1 MFWPR
6 LVLKT
11 TAAVV
16 DLANLYLEADTRR
29 FFIKIFFIRIP
40 RVNHAQLCCISGSN
54 RKLHSWSDIIGIIE
68 VIVLYFMS
76 LQYVILYGRTSS
88 HKILWKLLL
97 SSLQIILN
105 PFMTEAVILN
115 PFMTEAGFYM
125 ITASVKKGL
134 IILRLISAKA
144 K

>member
-1 MFWPR
+1 MHNC
-6 LVLKT
+6 
-11 TAAVV
+11 VV
-16 DLANLYLEADTRR
+16 FQDQTENYTVEA
-29 FFIKIFFIRIP
+29 
-40 RVNHAQLCCISGSN
+40 
-54 RKLHSWSDIIGIIE
+54 DIIGIIE
-68 VIVLYFMS
+68 VIVFYFMS

>member
-1 MFWPR
+1 MHNC
-6 LVLKT
+6 
-11 TAAVV
+11 VV
-16 DLANLYLEADTRR
+16 FQDQTENYTVEAD
-29 FFIKIFFIRIP
+29 
-40 RVNHAQLCCISGSN
+40 V
-54 RKLHSWSDIIGIIE
+54 IGIIE
-68 VIVLYFMS
+68 VMVLYFMS

-115 PFMTEAGFYM
+115 PFMTEAVIPNPFMTEAGFYM

>member
-1 MFWPR
+1 MHNC
-6 LVLKT
+6 
-11 TAAVV
+11 VV
-16 DLANLYLEADTRR
+16 FQDQTENYTVEAD
-29 FFIKIFFIRIP
+29 
-40 RVNHAQLCCISGSN
+40 V
-54 RKLHSWSDIIGIIE
+54 IGIIE

-105 PFMTEAVILN
+105 PFMTEAVIPN

>member
-1 MFWPR
+1 MHNC
-6 LVLKT
+6 
-11 TAAVV
+11 VV
-16 DLANLYLEADTRR
+16 FQDQTENYTVEA
-29 FFIKIFFIRIP
+29 
-40 RVNHAQLCCISGSN
+40 
-54 RKLHSWSDIIGIIE
+54 DIIGIIE

-105 PFMTEAVILN
+105 PFMTEAVIPN

>member
-1 MFWPR
+1 MHNC
-6 LVLKT
+6 
-11 TAAVV
+11 VV
-16 DLANLYLEADTRR
+16 FQDQTENYTVEAD
-29 FFIKIFFIRIP
+29 
-40 RVNHAQLCCISGSN
+40 V
-54 RKLHSWSDIIGIIE
+54 IGIIE
-68 VIVLYFMS
+68 VMVLYFMS

-88 HKILWKLLL
+88 HKILWKLLF

>member
-1 MFWPR
+1 MHNC
-6 LVLKT
+6 
-11 TAAVV
+11 VV
-16 DLANLYLEADTRR
+16 FQDQTENYTVEAD
-29 FFIKIFFIRIP
+29 
-40 RVNHAQLCCISGSN
+40 V
-54 RKLHSWSDIIGIIE
+54 IGIIE
-68 VIVLYFMS
+68 VMVLYFMS

>member
-1 MFWPR
+1 MHNC
-6 LVLKT
+6 
-11 TAAVV
+11 VV
-16 DLANLYLEADTRR
+16 FQDQTENYTVEAD
-29 FFIKIFFIRIP
+29 
-40 RVNHAQLCCISGSN
+40 V
-54 RKLHSWSDIIGIIE
+54 IGIIE
-68 VIVLYFMS
+68 VMVLYFMS

-105 PFMTEAVILN
+105 PFMTEAVIPN

>member
-1 MFWPR
+1 MHNC
-6 LVLKT
+6 
-11 TAAVV
+11 VV
-16 DLANLYLEADTRR
+16 FQDQTENYTVEA
-29 FFIKIFFIRIP
+29 
-40 RVNHAQLCCISGSN
+40 
-54 RKLHSWSDIIGIIE
+54 DIIGIIE

-88 HKILWKLLL
+88 EKILGKLLL

>member
-1 MFWPR
+1 MHNC
-6 LVLKT
+6 
-11 TAAVV
+11 VV
-16 DLANLYLEADTRR
+16 FQDQTENYTVEA
-29 FFIKIFFIRIP
+29 
-40 RVNHAQLCCISGSN
+40 
-54 RKLHSWSDIIGIIE
+54 DIIGIIE

>member
-1 MFWPR
+1 MHNCVVFQDQ
-6 LVLKT
+6 
-11 TAAVV
+11 TANYTV
-16 DLANLYLEADTRR
+16 EAD
-29 FFIKIFFIRIP
+29 
-40 RVNHAQLCCISGSN
+40 V
-54 RKLHSWSDIIGIIE
+54 IGIIE
-68 VIVLYFMS
+68 VMVLYFMS

-105 PFMTEAVILN
+105 PFMTEAVIPN

>member
-1 MFWPR
+1 MHNC
-6 LVLKT
+6 
-11 TAAVV
+11 VV
-16 DLANLYLEADTRR
+16 FQDQTENYTVEAD
-29 FFIKIFFIRIP
+29 
-40 RVNHAQLCCISGSN
+40 V
-54 RKLHSWSDIIGIIE
+54 IGIIE